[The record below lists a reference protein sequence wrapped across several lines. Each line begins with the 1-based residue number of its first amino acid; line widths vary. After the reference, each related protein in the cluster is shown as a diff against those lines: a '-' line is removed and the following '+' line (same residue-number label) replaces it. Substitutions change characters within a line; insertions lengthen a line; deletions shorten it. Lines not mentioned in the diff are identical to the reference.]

1 MLQAHSAHPVLLS
14 NWVMDAVSKQQPLL
28 PLPEDYICQ
37 PRVDAP
43 ESAPQ

>member
-1 MLQAHSAHPVLLS
+1 MLQAHSVHPVLLS

-37 PRVDAP
+37 PRADVPDP
-43 ESAPQ
+43 VPQ